1 MIIIHINGRGLQN
14 LNDLKYLFPKAEIDV
29 PQSMVGEF
37 IKVRTQKDNKK
48 GKDVVWKGVFS
59 PTTFKK
65 EEVYEF
71 VWSKDIFLKVLSQK
85 AWLKAVPEKCNDIA
99 GKMAEHANP
108 FSVCMISSRTWNLKK
123 PYVSIL

>member
-1 MIIIHINGRGLQN
+1 MKGSVLPNH
-14 LNDLKYLFPKAEIDV
+14 LK
-29 PQSMVGEF
+29 
-37 IKVRTQKDNKK
+37 KV
-48 GKDVVWKGVFS
+48 
-59 PTTFKK
+59 
-65 EEVYEF
+65 EVYKF
-71 VWSKDIFLKVLSQK
+71 VWSKDIFLKVHSQK